1 MESFQYI
8 FELYALSG
16 RHYHDINHIIK
27 MLKGAYLYGDRSK
40 IFDTAKTESDFTYY
54 GLTRPL
60 YDAILFHDVIYNIPA
75 VNGESN
81 EQLSANEYEVF
92 AMDFGRRDKEIEQVS
107 DMIRATEHHFDGTL
121 YDDYLTNLLLDLDIL
136 GFADNWDIFLA
147 TQKLVDA
154 EFLAHYPKEVV
165 YQGRKSFLENI
176 IDNDR
181 LNYRVIDK
189 GGIFRNKA
197 YRNIHKLLINWDVF
211 HAD

>member
-8 FELYALSG
+8 FELYALSD

-75 VNGESN
+75 MNGESN
-81 EQLSANEYEVF
+81 EQLSAEEYQTF

-107 DMIRATEHHFDGTL
+107 NMIRATEHHFDGTL

-136 GFADNWDIFLA
+136 GFADDWVCFAA

-165 YQGRKSFLENI
+165 LQGRKDFLKNI
-176 IDNDR
+176 VDNE
-181 LNYRVIDK
+181 LLQYRVIDK
-189 GGIFRNKA
+189 NHIFRNKA
-197 YRNIHKLLINWDVF
+197 YENIETLLFQWENIY
-211 HAD
+211 AD